1 MSNVYKTL
9 TETSERKR
17 KRKSKIKTK
26 TKMETKF
33 SECDV
38 EQIFRNLYPFFRY
51 TNFFVL
57 NSKLFKKQSRGVP
70 KIFGTVLKIFG
81 TAIHSKKKK

>member
-9 TETSERKR
+9 TETSERKI
-17 KRKSKIKTK
+17 KIKTK

-38 EQIFRNLYPFFRY
+38 EQIGRNLVE
-51 TNFFVL
+51 T
-57 NSKLFKKQSRGVP
+57 
-70 KIFGTVLKIFG
+70 
-81 TAIHSKKKK
+81 

>member
-1 MSNVYKTL
+1 MSNVHKTL

-17 KRKSKIKTK
+17 FGKRKSKIKTK

-38 EQIFRNLYPFFRY
+38 EQIGRNL
-51 TNFFVL
+51 VE
-57 NSKLFKKQSRGVP
+57 
-70 KIFGTVLKIFG
+70 I
-81 TAIHSKKKK
+81 